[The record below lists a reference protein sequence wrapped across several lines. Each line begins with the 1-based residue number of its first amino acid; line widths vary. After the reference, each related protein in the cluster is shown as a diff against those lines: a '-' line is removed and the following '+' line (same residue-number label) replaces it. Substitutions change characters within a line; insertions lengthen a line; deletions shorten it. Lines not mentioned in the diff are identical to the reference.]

1 MDKLLDPVCDTNPL
15 VYLDITIGNEF
26 AGRMVI
32 ELRKDVVPKSAEN
45 FRALCTGEMGNGRMG
60 KQLHYK
66 GVRFHKVTRLYVA
79 QSGDVVNNDGTGGE
93 SIYGPIFEDEN
104 FALNHDEGAISM
116 ANYGEPNSNNSQF
129 FVVSVSSNN
138 LDGTNVVVGKVL
150 RGLSIVSDM
159 ELVTSDDGK
168 PQEDIIITDCGEIHP
183 GEDWG
188 FRDNDET
195 EDKLPPYPRDWDKK
209 FESYTIEDMVKL
221 LTSIRTAGN
230 HFFTQQKF
238 PEARRKYRKGNR
250 YYNLLRLRF
259 DKKEHKPTP
268 RVEEDIK
275 KLDAFSVLNNTN
287 LAAVELKLQKY
298 FEARH
303 SSSEAILLNEDH
315 AKAYYRRGQANI
327 GLKEYECAI
336 ADLNHA
342 NEITPGDKCILSELA
357 RAKRLLSN
365 YNQSQKKAMKNLF
378 K

>member
-1 MDKLLDPVCDTNPL
+1 MNKLLEPVCETNPL
-15 VYLDITIGNEF
+15 VYLDITIGDEF

-45 FRALCTGEMGNGRMG
+45 FRALCTGERGNGKLG

-66 GVRFHKVTRLYVA
+66 GIRFHKVTRLYVA
-79 QSGDVVNNDGTGGE
+79 QGGDVVNNDGTSGE
-93 SIYGPIFEDEN
+93 SIYGPVFEDEG
-104 FALNHDEGAISM
+104 FTLTHDEGAISM

-129 FVVSVSSNN
+129 FIVSVSSNN
-138 LDGTNVVVGKVL
+138 LDDTNVVVGKVL

-159 ELVTSDDGK
+159 ELVSSDDAR

-188 FRDNDET
+188 YLDNDET
-195 EDKLPPYPRDWDKK
+195 ADKLPPYPRDWDKK
-209 FESYTIEDMVKL
+209 FEAYTIEEMVNI
-221 LTSIRTAGN
+221 LTGIRIAGN

-238 PEARRKYRKGNR
+238 NEARRKYRKGNR
-250 YYNLLRLRF
+250 YYNILRLRF
-259 DKKEHKPTP
+259 DKPEHKHLACA
-268 RVEEDIK
+268 EDDVK
-275 KLDAFSVLNNTN
+275 KLEEFSVLNHTN
-287 LAAVELKLQKY
+287 LAAVELKLKK
-298 FEARH
+298 FLDAKH
-303 SSSEAILLNEDH
+303 SCSEAIGLNEDF

-327 GLKEYECAI
+327 GLKEYESAI

-357 RAKRLLSN
+357 RARKLLAN
-365 YNQSQKKAMKNLF
+365 YHQSQRKAMKNLF